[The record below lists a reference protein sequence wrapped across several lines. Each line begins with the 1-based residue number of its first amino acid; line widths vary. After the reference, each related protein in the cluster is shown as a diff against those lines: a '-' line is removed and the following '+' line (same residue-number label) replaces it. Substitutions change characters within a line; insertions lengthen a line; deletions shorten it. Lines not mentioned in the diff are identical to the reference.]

1 MERTSLYDGSWLF
14 KGDTHTEKKKNPE
27 KLTVYI
33 GMLAFVTCLKNGFID
48 FAQALLVAADLC

>member
-1 MERTSLYDGSWLF
+1 MMALGFLKE
-14 KGDTHTEKKKNPE
+14 THTHTQKNNPE